1 MYGVKK
7 IASACQKDTSGAV
20 SIDFAL
26 SVMARTKVSS
36 LMNEHL

>member
-7 IASACQKDTSGAV
+7 IASGCQKDTSGDV

-36 LMNEHL
+36 FVNGHL